1 MCLVSEF
8 SIQEMRKLN
17 NFLYIISK
25 NNVAMFVLFFKYL
38 NVYELHSLDG

>member
-17 NFLYIISK
+17 NFLYIICYIIF
-25 NNVAMFVLFFKYL
+25 AMFVLFFKYL